1 MLKALLWV
9 IGILVVLGVLAG
21 AGLTIIGK
29 RMQAGMSQTTTV
41 WVETVKTGE
50 MIETVTAPGVVD
62 PLTKVE
68 ISARVSARITQLPH
82 REGQDVTAGDPED
95 PGTASLLVALDDS
108 DIQAQLESSQK
119 RRDGLVASV
128 AVEEQRITASEAAL
142 AGTMTVLDDAR
153 RELERQQALRESG
166 DVSEKALEQAQRS
179 VDETQS
185 RYDAEAASLEAAR
198 LGLEVSRFNIE
209 AAEADIR
216 QIGELLNYTTIRSP
230 IDGVVTR
237 LNVDVGEIAITGTM
251 NNPGTVLIE
260 VADLSRML
268 VVARIDEANIRDVE
282 PGQHVN
288 VRLIAYPGRVFTG
301 CVQSV
306 ALSVANEPG
315 AQYFETKVLLDET
328 EELVRS
334 GLSADVEVEVR
345 NHEGVV
351 LVPSQS
357 VLSRPID
364 GLPAEVR
371 KDNPLIDPT
380 RANTIVVYRVVDGK
394 AVATPV
400 RIGASDSLHTII
412 LDGLEA
418 DTQIVTGPYAVLE
431 SLQHGDAIAV
441 GRLDGEEVASEQEPE
456 AGADVDETEPDTETV
471 E

>member
-1 MLKALLWV
+1 MMRLLKVFLWIV
-9 IGILVVLGVLAG
+9 GGLVVLAVVAGVAIAL
-21 AGLTIIGK
+21 IGP
-29 RMQAGMSQTTTV
+29 RLGGGVPETTSV
-41 WVETVKTGE
+41 WVETVKAGG
-50 MIETVTAPGVVD
+50 MVETVTAPGVVD

-68 ISARVSARITQLPH
+68 ISARVSARITQLPYK
-82 REGQDVTAGDPED
+82 EGEAVVAGGPD
-95 PGTASLLVALDDS
+95 GASLLVALDDS

-128 AVEEQRITASEAAL
+128 AVEEQRITASEASL
-142 AGTMTVLDDAR
+142 AGTLTVLADAR
-153 RELERQQALRESG
+153 RELERQQALRVTG
-166 DVSEKALEQAQRS
+166 DVSEKVVEQAQRAA
-179 VDETQS
+179 DELQS
-185 RYDAEAASLEAAR
+185 RYDAEVASLEAAR

-216 QIGELLNYTTIRSP
+216 QIRELLNYTTIRSP

-288 VRLIAYPGRVFTG
+288 VRLMAYPGRIFTG

-306 ALSVANEPG
+306 ALSVASEPG

-328 EELVRS
+328 EELLRS

-345 NHEGVV
+345 EHVGVV
-351 LVPSQS
+351 LVPSQA
-357 VLSRPID
+357 VVSRPID
-364 GLPAEVR
+364 DLPAEIR
-371 KDNPLIDPT
+371 KDNPLIDPS
-380 RANTIVVYRVVDGK
+380 RANTIVVFRIEDGK

-400 RIGASDSLHTII
+400 RIGASDSLNTII
-412 LDGLEA
+412 LAGLEA
-418 DTQIVTGPYAVLE
+418 ETEIVTGPYAVLE
-431 SLQHGDAIAV
+431 SMQHGDAIEV
-441 GRLDGEEVASEQEPE
+441 GRRDGEDVKPEPE
-456 AGADVDETEPDTETV
+456 AGTNADETEPETV